1 MVTSYQLN
9 IYIAYRSP
17 VIDSD
22 KENTISQ
29 TGDLVGNMN
38 DHNYPPNGTHNELY
52 FLYSRT

>member
-38 DHNYPPNGTHNELY
+38 DHNYPPNGTHDELY